1 MAILH
6 IDTGREMRG
15 GQWQVLQ
22 LMQGLAGR
30 KVEARL
36 LAPAGSPLL
45 QAAESLGL
53 DVRPLKAWA
62 ARSEARAFHLVHAHD
77 ARAHSLGLLCGRPL
91 VVARRV
97 GFPVRDTPVSR
108 WKYGRAARYLAVSE
122 YVRGTLLKAG
132 VDGEKISVVYDG
144 VRVPEA
150 APAGERTLI
159 VAIDSSDPGKGTTL
173 LTQAGAIAGWP
184 IHFSRRLLDDLPRA
198 AVFVYV
204 SEMEGLGSAA
214 LLAMAYGAA
223 VIASEVGGLPEIV
236 RDGETGVLTGNH
248 PEQIA
253 VALAGLMG
261 DPARMAVLAEGG
273 RLQVERRFTVDRMVE
288 QTMLA
293 NERVSA

>member
-1 MAILH
+1 MI
-6 IDTGREMRG
+6 
-15 GQWQVLQ
+15 
-22 LMQGLAGR
+22 
-30 KVEARL
+30 
-36 LAPAGSPLL
+36 
-45 QAAESLGL
+45 
-53 DVRPLKAWA
+53 
-62 ARSEARAFHLVHAHD
+62 
-77 ARAHSLGLLCGRPL
+77 
-91 VVARRV
+91 V
-97 GFPVRDTPVSR
+97 G
-108 WKYGRAARYLAVSE
+108 
-122 YVRGTLLKAG
+122 
-132 VDGEKISVVYDG
+132 
-144 VRVPEA
+144 
-150 APAGERTLI
+150 
-159 VAIDSSDPGKGTTL
+159 IDSSDPGKGTTL

-253 VALAGLMG
+253 VALANLMG

-273 RLQVERRFTVDRMVE
+273 RLQVERRFTADRMVE

-293 NERVSA
+293 YERVSA